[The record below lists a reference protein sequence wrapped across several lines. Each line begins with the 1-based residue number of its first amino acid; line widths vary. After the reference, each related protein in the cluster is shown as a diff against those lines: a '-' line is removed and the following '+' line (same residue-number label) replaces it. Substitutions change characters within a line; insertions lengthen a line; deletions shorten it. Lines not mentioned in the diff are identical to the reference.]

1 MRGCLDDR
9 ITYKGFNYKELDEA
23 MFNVQVETEAYKA
36 ALKVLSL
43 SDSIY
48 IIMVKTRKATGAR
61 PSNTLLIRFPEGQES
76 DNMEVFR
83 FTDHNTLKHQISP
96 SEYIEH
102 ATNVKL
108 QAKLRK
114 KPDSNLPAIAW
125 RVRKDII
132 SLYLIEV

>member
-48 IIMVKTRKATGAR
+48 IIMAK
-61 PSNTLLIRFPEGQES
+61 LE
-76 DNMEVFR
+76 
-83 FTDHNTLKHQISP
+83 
-96 SEYIEH
+96 
-102 ATNVKL
+102 KL
-108 QAKLRK
+108 QALGLLILFLFASQKARSQTTWKCLDLQIITPLNIRFRLR
-114 KPDSNLPAIAW
+114 NI
-125 RVRKDII
+125 
-132 SLYLIEV
+132 